1 MTASPLEKK
10 KWAYPPP
17 EKVTMRIS
25 PPGSEI
31 DLSPPEAGKLDYPPP
46 DFVPDPLPW
55 SSEIYDPPE
64 IFDLPG
70 GGVKKFPA
78 REARRKITGTVE

>member
-10 KWAYPPP
+10 NGLIPPP

-31 DLSPPEAGKLDYPPP
+31 DLSPPEAGKLDYPPLILSP
-46 DFVPDPLPW
+46 TPSPGVLKFMT
-55 SSEIYDPPE
+55 PPE

-70 GGVKKFPA
+70 GGLKNFRHAKRA
-78 REARRKITGTVE
+78 GK